1 MPRAA
6 CVLRSFLPLRRLA
19 VLALLVVPL
28 ALGLSPARADDVSAA
43 AENAPH
49 ALGPDDL
56 VLMDFQDVEL
66 PTLVKFISE
75 ITGKN
80 FLLDEKVQGRV
91 SVVSPSEITV
101 REAYEVFQ
109 SVLQVKG
116 FTLVESGPVTK
127 IIPIKDAKA
136 THLPLSKAG
145 QSNDVYVTQI
155 VPLLHIASDAAAAL
169 LQPLVSR
176 EGLISAY
183 APTNSLIVID
193 TAANINRLMD
203 IIQQLDVAG
212 QERTVEVIPLDY
224 AFAGELA
231 NILLDAVEE
240 SGSAK
245 KSSSTRRS
253 TSSSVTAA
261 VTGSRKSTT
270 AGKSAA
276 LKIVPEERSN
286 SIVVIGSPFEIRQ
299 VRLLI
304 DKLDVP
310 LPRGSGRIHVYGLR
324 YADAVELVQVL
335 ADLLGISVS
344 TPVRQALPGRSVTEG
359 GGRFGG
365 GNRSQ
370 FGQSFGRSTIGGQGA
385 GSLGG
390 LGGRTPPSAS
400 TRGAQGATS
409 AGTGSGAFELEGDVR
424 VTADPATNSLV
435 IAAAPQDYDTLR
447 EVIKQ
452 LDVPRPQVL
461 VEAIIFEISLNKAR
475 ELGIELQGGTSV
487 GGGNGVLL
495 GQTNFQN
502 IGALSSALTTGDTSA
517 LAAVPGLLGALVSQ
531 QVIQLPDGTEVPA
544 GIAMISALEGTSDI
558 NVLSAPNILTSD
570 NEEAEIV
577 VGQNVPF
584 VSSRSTNETNLANTF
599 SQIDRRDVGITLRIT
614 PQITQGNSVRL
625 FVFQEVSALVPT
637 SEAQVLQLGPTTS
650 LRSATTT
657 VVVENG
663 ESVAI
668 GGLIN
673 DRWTDTEQ
681 GVPYISDIPVVGQ
694 LFTFETKMKEKVNLI
709 ILLTPRIVQNQRDMR
724 VVSDEARYRFRDS
737 VQGRGGRFGGTMGS
751 LSPNRLR
758 SLPAEEAGV
767 LLPSVDMT
775 GGGG

>member
-1 MPRAA
+1 M
-6 CVLRSFLPLRRLA
+6 V
-19 VLALLVVPL
+19 ALCARIIQPV
-28 ALGLSPARADDVSAA
+28 AARADDLPPSPGDS
-43 AENAPH
+43 APH

-75 ITGKN
+75 ITGRN
-80 FLLDEKVQGRV
+80 FLLDDKVQGRV
-91 SVVSPSEITV
+91 SVVSPKEITV
-101 REAYEVFQ
+101 REAYQVFQ

-116 FTLVESGPVTK
+116 FTLVESGPITK
-127 IIPIKDAKA
+127 IIPMKDAKA
-136 THLPLSKAG
+136 THLPLSKKG
-145 QSNDVYVTQI
+145 QNNDTFVTQI
-155 VPLLHIASDAAAAL
+155 VPLLHIAADAATAL

-176 EGLISAY
+176 DGLISAY
-183 APTNSLIVID
+183 APTNSIIVID
-193 TAANINRLMD
+193 TAANISRLMD
-203 IIQQLDVAG
+203 IITQLDVAG
-212 QERTVEVIPLDY
+212 QERTVEVIPLRY
-224 AFAGELA
+224 AFSGELA
-231 NILLDAVEE
+231 AILLDAVEE
-240 SGSAK
+240 SGSTSK
-245 KSSSTRRS
+245 PRRS
-253 TSSSVTAA
+253 GSSSVTSVAA
-261 VTGSRKSTT
+261 GTRKSTT

-286 SIVVIGSPFEIRQ
+286 SIVVIGSPFQIRQ
-299 VRLLI
+299 VRALI
-304 DKLDVP
+304 NKLDVP
-310 LPRGSGRIHVYGLR
+310 LPRGGGRIQVYGLR

-344 TPVRQALPGRSVTEG
+344 SPVRQALPGRSVTTG
-359 GGRFGG
+359 GGRFGNG
-365 GNRSQ
+365 GSSNQ
-370 FGQSFGRSTIGGQGA
+370 PFGRSVIGGQGA

-390 LGGRTPPSAS
+390 LGGRNPPSAG
-400 TRGAQGATS
+400 TRAGGQGASS
-409 AGTGSGAFELEGDVR
+409 AGTGGGAFELEGDVR

-435 IAAAPQDYDTLR
+435 IAAAPQDYETLR
-447 EVIKQ
+447 DVIQQ
-452 LDVPRPQVL
+452 LDVPRPQVM
-461 VEAIIFEISLNKAR
+461 VEALIFEITVNKAR

-487 GGGNGVLL
+487 GDGNGVLL
-495 GQTNFQN
+495 GQTNFKN

-544 GIAMISALEGTSDI
+544 GMAVISALQGSSDI

-584 VSSRSTNETNLANTF
+584 VSSRATNQTNLSNTF

-614 PQITQGNSVRL
+614 PQITQGDSVRL

-657 VVVENG
+657 VVVGDG

-681 GVPYISDIPVVGQ
+681 GVPYLTDIPVLGQ
-694 LFTFETKMKEKVNLI
+694 LFTFETKTKEKVNLI
-709 ILLTPRIVQNQRDMR
+709 ILLTPRIVQDQKDMR
-724 VVSDEARYRFRDS
+724 VLADESRYRFRDS

-751 LSPNRLR
+751 LVPNRLR
-758 SLPAEEAGV
+758 SLPAEEGGV
-767 LLPSVDMT
+767 LLPSVDL
-775 GGGG
+775 GAGPGAY

>member
-1 MPRAA
+1 M
-6 CVLRSFLPLRRLA
+6 
-19 VLALLVVPL
+19 
-28 ALGLSPARADDVSAA
+28 RADDVAGAA
-43 AENAPH
+43 GAPH
-49 ALGPDDL
+49 ALGPDEL
-56 VLMDFQDVEL
+56 VLMDFQDVEI

-75 ITGKN
+75 ITGRN
-80 FLLDEKVQGRV
+80 FVLDEKVQGRV
-91 SVVSPSEITV
+91 SIVSPSEITV

-116 FTLVESGPVTK
+116 FTLVESGAVTK

-136 THLPLSKAG
+136 THLPMSRAG
-145 QSNDVYVTQI
+145 QSNDSFVTQI
-155 VPLLHIASDAAAAL
+155 VPLLHIASDAAASL

-193 TAANINRLMD
+193 TASNINRLMD
-203 IIQQLDVAG
+203 IIHQLDVAG
-212 QERTVEVIPLDY
+212 QERTVEVIPLRH

-231 NILLDAVEE
+231 GILLDAVEE
-240 SGSAK
+240 SGG
-245 KSSSTRRS
+245 SSSSKPRRTS
-253 TSSSVTAA
+253 TTVASA
-261 VTGSRKSTT
+261 VGSRKSTT

-276 LKIVPEERSN
+276 LKIVAEERSN

-299 VRLLI
+299 VRALV

-310 LPRGSGRIHVYGLR
+310 LPRGSGRIQVYGLR
-324 YADAVELVQVL
+324 HADAVELVQVL

-365 GNRSQ
+365 SGRTNS
-370 FGQSFGRSTIGGQGA
+370 FGQSFGRSTIGGQSA

-390 LGGRTPPSAS
+390 LGGRTPPSAA
-400 TRGAQGATS
+400 TGAGGATS
-409 AGTGSGAFELEGDVR
+409 AGTGGGAFELEGDVR

-447 EVIKQ
+447 GVIQQ

-531 QVIQLPDGTEVPA
+531 QTIQLPDGSEVPA
-544 GIAMISALEGTSDI
+544 GIAMISALEGSSDI

-599 SQIDRRDVGITLRIT
+599 SQIDRRDVGITLRLT
-614 PQITQGNSVRL
+614 PQITQGDSVRL

-657 VVVENG
+657 VVVGDG

-673 DRWTDTEQ
+673 DRWTDTDQ
-681 GVPYISDIPVVGQ
+681 GVPFLSEIPVLGQ
-694 LFTFETKMKEKVNLI
+694 LFSFETKMKEKVNLI
-709 ILLTPRIVQNQRDMR
+709 ILLTPRIVQNQREMR
-724 VVSDEARYRFRDS
+724 VVADESRYRFRDS
-737 VQGRGGRFGGTMGS
+737 VQGRGGRFAGTMGS
-751 LSPNRLR
+751 LAPNRLR
-758 SLPAEEAGV
+758 SLPAEEPGV
-767 LLPSVDMT
+767 LLPPVDM
-775 GGGG
+775 GASY

>member
-1 MPRAA
+1 MA
-6 CVLRSFLPLRRLA
+6 LA
-19 VLALLVVPL
+19 VVP
-28 ALGLSPARADDVSAA
+28 AGAQNEPAAPSPG
-43 AENAPH
+43 EGAPH
-49 ALGPDDL
+49 PLEPDDL

-66 PTLVKFISE
+66 PTLVKFVSE
-75 ITGKN
+75 ITGRN

-91 SVVSPSEITV
+91 SVVSPNEITV

-116 FTLVESGPVTK
+116 FTLVEAGPVTK
-127 IIPIKDAKA
+127 IIPTKDAKA

-145 QSNDVYVTQI
+145 QNNDVFVTQI

-193 TAANINRLMD
+193 TAANISRLMA

-212 QERTVEVIPLDY
+212 QERTVEVIPLRY
-224 AFAGELA
+224 AFAGELTE
-231 NILLDAVEE
+231 ILLDAVEE
-240 SGSAK
+240 STTAK
-245 KSSSTRRS
+245 KPRRS
-253 TSSSVTAA
+253 GSTSTVTSVAG
-261 VTGSRKSTT
+261 GSRKSTT
-270 AGKSAA
+270 AGKSAS
-276 LKIVPEERSN
+276 LKIVAEERSN
-286 SIVVIGSPFEIRQ
+286 SVVVIGSPFQIRQ
-299 VRLLI
+299 VRALI

-310 LPRGSGRIHVYGLR
+310 LPRGAGRVQVYALR

-335 ADLLGISVS
+335 ADLLGISVN
-344 TPVRQALPGRSVTEG
+344 TPVRQSLPGRSVTEG
-359 GGRFGG
+359 GGRFGSRT
-365 GNRSQ
+365 NSL
-370 FGQSFGRSTIGGQGA
+370 GQSFGRSVIGGQSA

-390 LGGRTPPSAS
+390 LGGRRPPSAA
-400 TRGAQGATS
+400 TGATQGTAS
-409 AGTGSGAFELEGDVR
+409 AGTGDGFELEGDVR
-424 VTADPATNSLV
+424 VTADPATNSLL

-447 EVIKQ
+447 DVIGQ

-461 VEAIIFEISLNKAR
+461 VEAIIFEISLTKAR
-475 ELGIELQGGTSV
+475 ELGIELQGGSSV
-487 GGGNGVLL
+487 LGGNGVLL
-495 GQTNFQN
+495 GQTNFGN
-502 IGALSSALTTGDTSA
+502 IGALSSALTSGDTSG
-517 LAAVPGLLGALVSQ
+517 LANVSGLLGALVSQ
-531 QVIQLPDGTEVPA
+531 QTIQLPDGTEVPA
-544 GIAMISALEGTSDI
+544 GIAMITALQGASDI

-614 PQITQGNSVRL
+614 PQITKGDSVRL

-657 VVVENG
+657 VVVEDG

-681 GVPYISDIPVVGQ
+681 GVPYISEIPVLGN
-694 LFTFETKMKEKVNLI
+694 LFTYETKKKEKVNLI
-709 ILLTPRIVQNQRDMR
+709 ILLTPRIVQDQAELR
-724 VVSDEARYRFRDS
+724 VVSDETRYRFRDS
-737 VQGRGGRFGGTMGS
+737 VQGRGGRFGGTLGRIA
-751 LSPNRLR
+751 PNRLR
-758 SLPAEEAGV
+758 ALPADGPGV
-767 LLPSVDMT
+767 LLPPVDLGPGT
-775 GGGG
+775 G

>member
-1 MPRAA
+1 MPRVA
-6 CVLRSFLPLRRLA
+6 FLGRLTRLTRLA
-19 VLALLVVPL
+19 LPW
-28 ALGLSPARADDVSAA
+28 LGLLLLASGPEARADDVSAGA
-43 AENAPH
+43 NGDGAPH

-80 FLLDEKVQGRV
+80 FLLDEKVQGRI

-116 FTLVESGPVTK
+116 FTLVDSGPVTK

-136 THLPLSKAG
+136 THLPLSKTG
-145 QSNDVYVTQI
+145 QNNDVYVTQI
-155 VPLLHIASDAAAAL
+155 VPLLHIAADAAASL

-176 EGLISAY
+176 DGLISAY

-193 TAANINRLMD
+193 TAANINRLME
-203 IIQQLDVAG
+203 IIRQLDVAG
-212 QERTVEVIPLDY
+212 QERTVEVIPLQY
-224 AFAGELA
+224 AFAGELSS
-231 NILLDAVEE
+231 ILLDAVED
-240 SGSAK
+240 SSTATK
-245 KSSSTRRS
+245 SSTRRS
-253 TSSSVTAA
+253 SSSVTTA
-261 VTGSRKSTT
+261 VAKSRKSTT

-304 DKLDVP
+304 EKLDVP

-365 GNRSQ
+365 SNRNS

-390 LGGRTPPSAS
+390 LGGRTPPSA
-400 TRGAQGATS
+400 TNRGGPGATS

-447 EVIKQ
+447 EVIHQ

-487 GGGNGVLL
+487 GGGNGVLI

-502 IGALSSALTTGDTSA
+502 IGALTNALTTGDTSG
-517 LAAVPGLLGALVSQ
+517 LANIPGLLGALVSQ

-657 VVVENG
+657 VVVEDG

-694 LFTFETKMKEKVNLI
+694 LFTFETKRKEKVNLI
-709 ILLTPRIVQNQRDMR
+709 ILLTPRIMQNQEDVR
-724 VVSDEARYRFRDS
+724 VVSDESRYRFRDS
-737 VQGRGGRFGGTMGS
+737 VQGRGGRFAGTIGS

-758 SLPAEEAGV
+758 SVPADGPGV
-767 LLPSVDMT
+767 LLPPVDMT
-775 GGGG
+775 GGGS

>member
-1 MPRAA
+1 
-6 CVLRSFLPLRRLA
+6 
-19 VLALLVVPL
+19 
-28 ALGLSPARADDVSAA
+28 
-43 AENAPH
+43 
-49 ALGPDDL
+49 
-56 VLMDFQDVEL
+56 MDFQDVEL

-75 ITGKN
+75 ITGRN

-91 SVVSPSEITV
+91 SVVSPNEITV

-116 FTLVESGPVTK
+116 FTLVEAGPVTK
-127 IIPIKDAKA
+127 IIPTKDAKA
-136 THLPLSKAG
+136 THLPLSSPG
-145 QSNDVYVTQI
+145 QNNDAFVTQI
-155 VPLLHIASDAAAAL
+155 VPLLHIASDAAATL

-193 TAANINRLMD
+193 TAANISRLLA
-203 IIQQLDVAG
+203 IIAQLDVSG
-212 QERTVEVIPLDY
+212 QERTVEVISLRY

-231 NILLDAVEE
+231 DILLDAVEE
-240 SGSAK
+240 SEST
-245 KSSSTRRS
+245 SQTRRGS
-253 TSSSVTAA
+253 SSSSVTSVAA
-261 VTGSRKSTT
+261 GSRKSTT

-276 LKIVPEERSN
+276 LKIVPEARSN
-286 SIVVIGSPFEIRQ
+286 AIVVIGSPFEIRQ
-299 VRLLI
+299 VRALI
-304 DKLDVP
+304 AKLDVP
-310 LPRGSGRIHVYGLR
+310 LPRGTGRVHVYALR

-335 ADLLGISVS
+335 ADLLGISVN
-344 TPVRQALPGRSVTEG
+344 TPVRQAMPGRSVTEG
-359 GGRFGG
+359 GGRFGRAG
-365 GNRSQ
+365 GSRAGA
-370 FGQSFGRSTIGGQGA
+370 FGNSVLGGGAA

-390 LGGRTPPSAS
+390 RGGRPPPTAS
-400 TRGAQGATS
+400 GTVGGPAS
-409 AGTGSGAFELEGDVR
+409 AGTGGGLELEGDVR

-447 EVIKQ
+447 EVIQQ
-452 LDVPRPQVL
+452 LDIPRPQVL

-475 ELGIELQGGTSV
+475 ELGIELQGGTSAL
-487 GGGNGVLL
+487 GGNAVLV

-502 IGALSSALTTGDTSA
+502 LGALTSALTTGDTSA
-517 LAAVPGLLGALVSQ
+517 LAGVPGLLGALVSQ
-531 QVIQLPDGTEVPA
+531 QTIQLPDGTEVPA
-544 GIAMISALEGTSDI
+544 GIAMITALEGNSDI

-584 VSSRSTNETNLANTF
+584 VSSRSTNETNLSNTF

-614 PQITQGNSVRL
+614 PQITQGDSVRL

-657 VVVENG
+657 VVVEDG

-673 DRWTDTEQ
+673 DRWIDQEQ
-681 GVPYISDIPVVGQ
+681 GIPYISDIPVLGQ
-694 LFTFETKMKEKVNLI
+694 LFTYESKQKEKVNLI
-709 ILLTPRIVQNQRDMR
+709 ILLTPRVVKNKEEMR
-724 VVSDEARYRFRDS
+724 VLADESRYRFRDAT
-737 VQGRGGRFGGTMGS
+737 QGRGGRFGGTMGS
-751 LSPNRLR
+751 LIPGRLR
-758 SLPAEEAGV
+758 SGPADEPGV
-767 LLPSVDMT
+767 LLPATDMSGT
-775 GGGG
+775 AP